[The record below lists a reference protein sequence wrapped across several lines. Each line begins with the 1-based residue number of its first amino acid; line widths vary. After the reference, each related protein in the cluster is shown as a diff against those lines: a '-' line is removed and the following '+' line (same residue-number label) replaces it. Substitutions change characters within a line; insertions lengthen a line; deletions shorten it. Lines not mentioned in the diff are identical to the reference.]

1 MQKITQVKKI
11 FLQLYASQL
20 ENLNCVITYNVLNF
34 TIQLER
40 PIRKF
45 ITYSTMSIEIFYLI
59 SIIL

>member
-34 TIQLER
+34 PIQLER

-45 ITYSTMSIEIFYLI
+45 LTYSTVSIELFYLI